1 MLKID
6 GVIKPSVIMIEFQI
20 KLISLRRKIQYKNGK
35 VVSNPDT
42 KKSHEFFKAIRE
54 RKMVNCLTDYIKTIK

>member
-1 MLKID
+1 
-6 GVIKPSVIMIEFQI
+6 MIEFQI

-54 RKMVNCLTDYIKTIK
+54 RKMVNCLTDYKSN